1 MNELMT
7 QLQPIIMNAAVVI
20 LTAIGSYVGLKVKTF
35 IKEKADTDTKKK
47 VVETTCKY
55 VEQIYKDLDG
65 ASKLEKAKD
74 SILEQLNEKGVSISE
89 LELDVLI
96 EATVN
101 GFKDATVQGEKMD
114 IFVITKTVVEWL
126 AVLGVVVEVTPIKVS
141 PLKWIGRRLN
151 SELREDV
158 QNIEKRISDLEQKQ
172 VQKDIEAKR
181 KLILDFANSLRQD
194 KKHTV
199 EEYENV
205 IRTIDD
211 YILLCE
217 KYNIKNGYINI
228 QAKYINDTYYML
240 SKTGKFKTCME
251 TGELL

>member
-65 ASKLEKAKD
+65 ESKLEKAKD

-101 GFKDATVQGEKMD
+101 GFKDATV
-114 IFVITKTVVEWL
+114 
-126 AVLGVVVEVTPIKVS
+126 
-141 PLKWIGRRLN
+141 
-151 SELREDV
+151 
-158 QNIEKRISDLEQKQ
+158 
-172 VQKDIEAKR
+172 
-181 KLILDFANSLRQD
+181 
-194 KKHTV
+194 
-199 EEYENV
+199 
-205 IRTIDD
+205 
-211 YILLCE
+211 
-217 KYNIKNGYINI
+217 
-228 QAKYINDTYYML
+228 
-240 SKTGKFKTCME
+240 
-251 TGELL
+251 

>member
-101 GFKDATVQGEKMD
+101 GFKDATV
-114 IFVITKTVVEWL
+114 
-126 AVLGVVVEVTPIKVS
+126 
-141 PLKWIGRRLN
+141 
-151 SELREDV
+151 
-158 QNIEKRISDLEQKQ
+158 
-172 VQKDIEAKR
+172 
-181 KLILDFANSLRQD
+181 
-194 KKHTV
+194 
-199 EEYENV
+199 
-205 IRTIDD
+205 
-211 YILLCE
+211 
-217 KYNIKNGYINI
+217 
-228 QAKYINDTYYML
+228 
-240 SKTGKFKTCME
+240 
-251 TGELL
+251 

>member
-7 QLQPIIMNAAVVI
+7 ELQPIIMNAAVVI

-74 SILEQLNEKGVSISE
+74 NILAQLNEKGISISE

-101 GFKDATVQGEKMD
+101 GFKDATV
-114 IFVITKTVVEWL
+114 
-126 AVLGVVVEVTPIKVS
+126 
-141 PLKWIGRRLN
+141 
-151 SELREDV
+151 
-158 QNIEKRISDLEQKQ
+158 
-172 VQKDIEAKR
+172 
-181 KLILDFANSLRQD
+181 
-194 KKHTV
+194 
-199 EEYENV
+199 
-205 IRTIDD
+205 
-211 YILLCE
+211 
-217 KYNIKNGYINI
+217 
-228 QAKYINDTYYML
+228 
-240 SKTGKFKTCME
+240 
-251 TGELL
+251 